1 MSSSIRSLHFVTLP
15 ALLLA
20 FGCASTST
28 PAPQA
33 APEQSKVTSEKK
45 DAGEVTIAN
54 ASSATLVPVYFE
66 TDRALL
72 RPDTRDALKRYA
84 KLILEHP
91 EWGVL
96 TIDGHCDDRGSE
108 EYNMALGS
116 RRAAT
121 VERYLADLGVPVSRL
136 ATRTFGEEK
145 PAVAGRG
152 ERAWRYNRRSEF
164 QIEARESAS
173 R

>member
-1 MSSSIRSLHFVTLP
+1 MSSTIRFLHLVTLP

-20 FGCASTST
+20 IGCASTST

-33 APEQSKVTSEKK
+33 AMEPSTSVSEKS
-45 DAGEVTIAN
+45 DSGEGTIRG
-54 ASSATLVPVYFE
+54 ASAATLVPVYFE

-72 RPDTRDALKRYA
+72 RPDTRNALKRYA

-116 RRAAT
+116 RRAAV
-121 VERYLADLGVPVSRL
+121 VERYLTDLGVPRSRL
-136 ATRTFGEEK
+136 TTRTFGEEK

-152 ERAWRYNRRSEF
+152 EEAWRYNRRSEF
-164 QIEARESAS
+164 QAEARESAS

>member
-1 MSSSIRSLHFVTLP
+1 MSSTIRSLHLVALP

-28 PAPQA
+28 PTPQA
-33 APEQSKVTSEKK
+33 ALEQSEPASEESGS
-45 DAGEVTIAN
+45 GEVTITD

-72 RPDTRDALKRYA
+72 RPEARDALKRYA
-84 KLILEHP
+84 KSILDHP

-96 TIDGHCDDRGSE
+96 TIDGHCDDRGSD

-116 RRAAT
+116 RRAAA
-121 VERYLADLGVPVSRL
+121 VERYLTDLGVPVSRL

-152 ERAWRYNRRSEF
+152 EGVWRYNRRSEF

>member
-1 MSSSIRSLHFVTLP
+1 M
-15 ALLLA
+15 A
-20 FGCASTST
+20 F
-28 PAPQA
+28 
-33 APEQSKVTSEKK
+33 E
-45 DAGEVTIAN
+45 
-54 ASSATLVPVYFE
+54 F
-66 TDRALL
+66 
-72 RPDTRDALKRYA
+72 PD
-84 KLILEHP
+84 HP

-108 EYNMALGS
+108 EYNLALGS
-116 RRAAT
+116 RRAAA
-121 VERYLADLGVPVSRL
+121 VERYLTDLGVPVSRL